1 MLSKLALDGGEKV
14 FLESPQSLPTRW
26 PPAYPETA
34 QQLADLYLNHKW
46 SFYGPQ
52 EILFNEKFAE
62 FTGARQS
69 VMMANGTVTLECALR
84 ALNIG
89 PGAEVIVPAHTW
101 LATGTA
107 VVSCGAT
114 PVIVDIE
121 SDTLCLDPQAFERAI
136 TPKTRA
142 VIPVHLLG
150 SLADMEKIC
159 AIAKKH
165 DLRVIED
172 CAHAHGGRWNGQHV
186 GTIGDIGSFSF
197 QESKLLACGE
207 GGACLTND
215 LHLGDILGRLSHI
228 GYPFGAKQGAPCDP
242 PIMGL
247 LCENYRVTDFQ
258 ALILLSQLAHL
269 EEDTKIRADGAAFMR
284 QHLDAIPGLRVQ
296 APGRLATS
304 QSYYCFIIIL
314 DHRQLQP
321 GRTRE
326 SVLAALQAEGLNN
339 IGTGWGAPMYKQRLW
354 TIPESLYRIDSNQ
367 VAEDIVYNQMI
378 VVSKNWLMA
387 NRSDQEKFCAAFAK
401 VLAEYHQ

>member
-1 MLSKLALDGGEKV
+1 MSKLAIEGGEKV
-14 FLESPQSLPTRW
+14 FPEPAQSLPVRW

-34 QQLADLYLNHKW
+34 RQLADLYLNHKW

-52 EILFNEKFAE
+52 ELLFNEKFAE

-84 ALNIG
+84 ALEIG

-101 LATGTA
+101 LATGSA

-114 PVIVDIE
+114 PVVVDIE
-121 SDTLCLDPQAFERAI
+121 PDTLCLDPQAFENAI
-136 TPKTRA
+136 TSRTKA

-150 SLADMEKIC
+150 SLADMDKIC
-159 AIAKKH
+159 AIAAKH
-165 DLRVIED
+165 GLRVIED
-172 CAHAHGGRWNGQHV
+172 CAHAHGGRWNGRHV
-186 GTIGDIGSFSF
+186 GSIGDIGSFSF

-207 GGACLTND
+207 GGACTTND
-215 LHLGDILGRLSHI
+215 LHLADILGRLSHI

-269 EEDTKIRADGAAFMR
+269 EEDTRIRAEGAAYLR
-284 QHLDAIPGLRVQ
+284 GCLDAIPGVRVQ
-296 APGRLATS
+296 SPGRLATS
-304 QSYYCFIIIL
+304 QSYYCFVIL
-314 DHRQLQP
+314 IDHRQLKP
-321 GRTRE
+321 GRTRD
-326 SVLAALQAEGLNN
+326 SVLEAVTAEGLTK

-354 TIPESLYRIDSNQ
+354 TIPESMYRIESNQ
-367 VAEDIVYNQMI
+367 VAEDIIYNQTI
-378 VVSKNWLMA
+378 VVSKEWLMA
-387 NRSDQEKFCAAFAK
+387 SRSEQEKFCAAFAK
-401 VLAEYHQ
+401 VMSAYHQ